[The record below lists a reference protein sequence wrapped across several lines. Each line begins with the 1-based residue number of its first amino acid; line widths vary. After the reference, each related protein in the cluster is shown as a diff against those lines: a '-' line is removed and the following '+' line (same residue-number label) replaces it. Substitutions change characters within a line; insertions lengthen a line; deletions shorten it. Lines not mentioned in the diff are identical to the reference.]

1 MPQPKGNGGADNN
14 MEMWVFLIIVIFCII
29 FWAFKESFW
38 VYATG
43 WRWMRIA
50 EMTIGNAIVPDFFQR
65 WTSWD
70 FKGGLTFLHAL
81 DPKENMTAEIISDF
95 DNIYLRF
102 FNWLPGILVAMA
114 GAKIFLNA
122 DNVSTIYTMESLM
135 LKMSSAFPG
144 NKSFLNV
151 HPESTPLDFYPDD
164 PDSYE
169 YSMAMTERQFGL
181 VNPPLGLLKLSVKEK
196 SLCRP
201 IWDGAKGFDDELCRK
216 SFETQIGP
224 LYRGYNELGDSEKKL
239 FDLFRNK
246 ILIKRKEAL
255 PLVEYYMNQILES
268 RKAKNLFPKDIA
280 SSNKIDIK
288 AMPKPAIKYKDEFP
302 SHKALVEK
310 LTPLVDELFRA
321 HGSGYRLRE
330 IDIRAA
336 TTNAGMK
343 SVLRSAMADLR
354 MSQHA
359 FVYTGLMTLLEA
371 AREGSTLPPSS
382 FRWLKG
388 KNRTLW
394 YALNCVGKK
403 VSFTESGGTFA
414 HWLLE
419 KEAKMSVPH
428 PEVTEAVEA
437 LRIALELPSKFASKD
452 AIDQWG

>member
-1 MPQPKGNGGADNN
+1 
-14 MEMWVFLIIVIFCII
+14 
-29 FWAFKESFW
+29 
-38 VYATG
+38 
-43 WRWMRIA
+43 
-50 EMTIGNAIVPDFFQR
+50 
-65 WTSWD
+65 
-70 FKGGLTFLHAL
+70 
-81 DPKENMTAEIISDF
+81 
-95 DNIYLRF
+95 
-102 FNWLPGILVAMA
+102 
-114 GAKIFLNA
+114 
-122 DNVSTIYTMESLM
+122 
-135 LKMSSAFPG
+135 
-144 NKSFLNV
+144 
-151 HPESTPLDFYPDD
+151 
-164 PDSYE
+164 
-169 YSMAMTERQFGL
+169 
-181 VNPPLGLLKLSVKEK
+181 
-196 SLCRP
+196 
-201 IWDGAKGFDDELCRK
+201 
-216 SFETQIGP
+216 
-224 LYRGYNELGDSEKKL
+224 
-239 FDLFRNK
+239 
-246 ILIKRKEAL
+246 
-255 PLVEYYMNQILES
+255 
-268 RKAKNLFPKDIA
+268 
-280 SSNKIDIK
+280 
-288 AMPKPAIKYKDEFP
+288 
-302 SHKALVEK
+302 
-310 LTPLVDELFRA
+310 
-321 HGSGYRLRE
+321 LRE